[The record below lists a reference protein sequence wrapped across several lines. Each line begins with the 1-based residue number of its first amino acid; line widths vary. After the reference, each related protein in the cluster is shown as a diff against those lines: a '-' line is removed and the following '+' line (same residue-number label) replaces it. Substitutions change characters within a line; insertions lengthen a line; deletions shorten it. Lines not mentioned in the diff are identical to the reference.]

1 MGVLSRE
8 FLLSLARCP
17 RARARATARPRAIRG
32 SGCAWGW
39 WRVCAGSR
47 ARAADV
53 RARDARNVARFKEKL
68 VRATLAPPWCR
79 VSIARA
85 RDHHQPKKKRVTL
98 RVLVWVRSR
107 ESQSKKIV
115 VSLVLVL
122 LSATNVESGSARVG
136 RRATSRARAP
146 LLGEVGGGVW
156 DARVS
161 GSGSKIG
168 ALGLFRARV
177 RVRVR
182 ARGPKGHE

>member
-1 MGVLSRE
+1 MHVPWLACASAGGVSVRDSVLAPLR
-8 FLLSLARCP
+8 LLLWVLCARC
-17 RARARATARPRAIRG
+17 
-32 SGCAWGW
+32 
-39 WRVCAGSR
+39 
-47 ARAADV
+47 
-53 RARDARNVARFKEKL
+53 
-68 VRATLAPPWCR
+68 
-79 VSIARA
+79 
-85 RDHHQPKKKRVTL
+85 
-98 RVLVWVRSR
+98 VLVWVRSR

-146 LLGEVGGGVW
+146 LGEVGGGVW